1 MTISTLTSSNTF
13 VGTGTNGPFP
23 CNFRIFSDSDPAVS
37 LIDTT
42 SGITTNLVLNSDY
55 TIVGAGDQNGF
66 TLSTTNAVPVG
77 KNLLVSRTIPIDQ
90 PTDFTNQGAFF
101 PTLHEDMADRI
112 VMQVQQINHQV
123 GLSLT
128 MPDGL
133 SPSPTN
139 KLPFPLP
146 GSLLGWAQ
154 DGLSIVNLGPS
165 GVGAGSIVDANVSN
179 TAGVQASKLNFT
191 QAGTGAQ
198 ARTVQSKLGDTVSI
212 KDFGAVCDGVHDDS
226 VAINNALASGASRVR
241 FIGTCLVSKP
251 LYYPSNIIIEF
262 DQGASVIPVAL
273 ASFQKLTLNGL
284 DWGYA
289 IFMNVNWQASVLTD
303 SNVTF
308 INPRCTPSGAWNG
321 HFIGSRKL
329 SNMQVIGSYCVNM
342 ADVVSSMG
350 CVDVLVKDGWCNN
363 ISNCAYDFWEG
374 PARITVVNCTTINS
388 NAGVNF
394 NSVDTYNNG
403 PFTADTLLVQGC
415 RFYSSATSAVYVAP
429 LGNTSF
435 CTNIKILD
443 NFIDQANTATGTGG
457 GGRVWNGITV
467 QRASVIDIR
476 GNTMNRIGSG
486 AAPIIV
492 TTDAGGASQQTLIV
506 DNTVNNSTLGASGFY
521 IQCYGANSKVWN
533 NRALNSTATG
543 GVGIAVNDPTSVVG
557 PNLMAGASTYLVNQN
572 PGGGATSAALQ
583 LDQNTTVPGGRW
595 DTPQPI
601 RAQAFQ
607 PGVSYAITATGTTSG
622 TALQLTKPFNYVNG
636 GAANSGVMLPQN
648 TGNRAGEEW
657 IVWNQSGN
665 TILVYPWPGDTIGGS
680 GSLSVSTSTKVR
692 LVAITGTLWI
702 VA

>member
-1 MTISTLTSSNTF
+1 MTVNTSTSSASYSGNGSTQIF
-13 VGTGTNGPFP
+13 AVPFYFLVDTDVKITKKTASTGL
-23 CNFRIFSDSDPAVS
+23 V
-37 LIDTT
+37 TT
-42 SGITTNLVLNSDY
+42 LVLNSDY
-55 TIVGAGDQNGF
+55 TLTGAGNTSGGSATLVAAPLTGDQIFIQRNVDAVQQTAYPSNSTFPSASHEKALDRLTMLVQQLQTSDSF
-66 TLSTTNAVPVG
+66 TLTRAPLGSTYDLGGSTLINSGTAVNPNDLP
-77 KNLLVSRTIPIDQ
+77 NL
-90 PTDFTNQGAFF
+90 A
-101 PTLHEDMADRI
+101 
-112 VMQVQQINHQV
+112 QVQAAIVAGATGQLALPIGSSLV
-123 GLSLT
+123 GFL
-128 MPDGL
+128 
-133 SPSPTN
+133 PS
-139 KLPFPLP
+139 
-146 GSLLGWAQ
+146 
-154 DGLSIVNLGPS
+154 
-165 GVGAGSIVDANVSN
+165 
-179 TAGVQASKLNFT
+179 
-191 QAGTGAQ
+191 GTGASTT
-198 ARTVQSKLGDTVSI
+198 RTVQDKLRDTVSI

-226 VAINNALASGASRVR
+226 VAINNALSSGASRVR

-262 DQGASVIPVAL
+262 DQGASVVPVAL
-273 ASFQKLTLNGL
+273 GSFQKLQLNGV

-289 IFMNVNWQASVLTD
+289 IFMNVNWQASSITD

-308 INPRCTPSGAWNG
+308 INPRCSPSSAWNG

-329 SNMQVIGSYCVNM
+329 SNLQVIGSYCTNM
-342 ADVVSSMG
+342 ADVVSSMA

-374 PARITVVNCTTINS
+374 PARITVVNCTTINA
-388 NAGVNF
+388 NGGVNF

-457 GGRVWNGITV
+457 GGRVWAGITV
-467 QRASVIDIR
+467 QRSSVVDIR

-492 TTDAGGASQQTLIV
+492 TTDAGGASQQSLIS
-506 DNTVNNSTLGASGFY
+506 DNTINNSTLGASGFY

-557 PNLMAGASTYLVNQN
+557 PNLMAGATTYLVNQN

-583 LDQNTTVPGGRW
+583 LDQNTTVSGGRW

-607 PGVSYAITATGTTSG
+607 PGVSYAIGATGTTSG
-622 TALQLTKPFNYVNG
+622 TALQLTKPFNYVNS
-636 GAANSGVMLPQN
+636 GAANSGVILPQN

-657 IVWNQSGN
+657 IIWNQSGN
-665 TILVYPWPGDTIGGS
+665 TILVYAWPGDTIGGS
-680 GSLSVSTSTKVR
+680 GSISVATSTKVR
-692 LVAITGTLWI
+692 LIAITGTLW
-702 VA
+702 VQA